1 MNLIQIANGMGDRIT
16 FGDLP
21 RSSYIIEKI
30 NLILPEDQNITV
42 TTNGNE
48 FIAIYETLKNNQQN
62 QLALVIEA
70 DTELRLEIVTDIA
83 FHEIS
88 ERRRDR
94 QVFQNNFRIYMLV
107 IVAVVIVNLYNAY
120 TYHQVATRVIGKE
133 YESSMLG
140 VVNESFKA
148 FDAITNKTT
157 EQTDTEGKQ

>member
-1 MNLIQIANGMGDRIT
+1 MNLIQIANGMGDRMT

-42 TTNGNE
+42 TTNGND
-48 FIAIYETLKNNQQN
+48 FIAIYETLKHNQQN
-62 QLALVIEA
+62 QLAMIIEA

-88 ERRRDR
+88 ERRREK
-94 QVFQNNFRIYMLV
+94 QVFHNNFRIYMLV
-107 IVAVVIVNLYNAY
+107 VVAVVVVNFYNAY
-120 TYHQVATRVIGKE
+120 TYHQVATHVIGKN

-140 VVNESFKA
+140 IVKEAFKA
-148 FDAITNKTT
+148 FDAITNKT
-157 EQTDTEGKQ
+157 EQTDAVAKQ

>member
-1 MNLIQIANGMGDRIT
+1 MNLIQIANGMGDRMT

-42 TTNGNE
+42 TTNGND
-48 FIAIYETLKNNQQN
+48 FITIYETLKHNQQN
-62 QLALVIEA
+62 QLAMIIEA

-88 ERRRDR
+88 ERRREK
-94 QVFQNNFRIYMLV
+94 QVFHNNFRIYMLV
-107 IVAVVIVNLYNAY
+107 IVAVVVVNFYNAY
-120 TYHQVATRVIGKE
+120 TYHQVATRVIGKN

-140 VVNESFKA
+140 IVKEAFKA
-148 FDAITNKTT
+148 FDAITNKP
-157 EQTDTEGKQ
+157 EQTDAVVKQ